1 MTTKLIDKMFSS
13 IQNAQ
18 LAKKTVIFQKK
29 SNLCFSVLNILWNE
43 GIILGFKI
51 ASFSKSHYEIYLKLN
66 FNQRLLI
73 FSKVKN
79 LNRLNKKNSFTLKQ
93 ISKFNLITE
102 VLILSTSRGLLT
114 DMNCKKYNLGGKPF
128 FFLK

>member
-51 ASFSKSHYEIYLKLN
+51 ALFSKSHYEIYLKLN

-79 LNRLNKKNSFTLKQ
+79 LNRLNNKNSFTLKQ

>member
-51 ASFSKSHYEIYLKLN
+51 ALFSKSHYEIYLKLN

-73 FSKVKN
+73 FSKVKS
-79 LNRLNKKNSFTLKQ
+79 LNRLNNQNSFTLKQ

-128 FFLK
+128 FFFK